1 MKLPKTRLLLGPQL
15 PCQSSP
21 REPHK
26 SWPHWRYNEQDG
38 WSNPENPNFLDLE
51 SEDTAPD
58 GDLPM
63 GHSTDASAMV
73 SRHRDPN
80 VGKIVFICTY
90 SLNEPRGKRKRQTL
104 SIIIVIIVVIIITI
118 IIIARCHFLD
128 CNVMIPRMMRINDSD
143 NNHYL
148 VNPIINR

>member
-1 MKLPKTRLLLGPQL
+1 
-15 PCQSSP
+15 
-21 REPHK
+21 
-26 SWPHWRYNEQDG
+26 
-38 WSNPENPNFLDLE
+38 
-51 SEDTAPD
+51 
-58 GDLPM
+58 M

-80 VGKIVFICTY
+80 VGKIVNNCTY

-104 SIIIVIIVVIIITI
+104 SIIIVIIVVGIIITI
-118 IIIARCHFLD
+118 IIIARCHFFD

-148 VNPIINR
+148 VNPIINLPFGDNTSKKNMVRLGIVTVYSWDYHLKTMRIKTYQNN